1 MDHISTIVTDNSP
14 ENLRWVTQK
23 ENSNNPLTIE
33 HLSQAQRDLANKP
46 LLFEKEGMHFYFDN
60 QYVAATYFET
70 TPSDIKSAVK
80 SGSRWGFKITYI

>member
-1 MDHISTIVTDNSP
+1 MFFYYVAP
-14 ENLRWVTQK
+14 K
-23 ENSNNPLTIE
+23 
-33 HLSQAQRDLANKP
+33 
-46 LLFEKEGMHFYFDN
+46 KEGMHFYFDN